1 MSQKNSVNPKPFYPN
16 NYILLSSTSLTDQI
30 TSHNNKSL
38 QKSLNIQHKK
48 LSSLTRNCGIPT
60 LTSNETI
67 TNLTQY
73 ELSQE
78 ESNLIQAGLY
88 YSIEPDKIQKS
99 EIFTTLEKIHRSFIK
114 NLKSEE
120 T

>member
-1 MSQKNSVNPKPFYPN
+1 MFNQYVKDSFTTPSINAINNLNMSQKNSVNPKPFYPN

-67 TNLTQY
+67 TNLTQ
-73 ELSQE
+73 
-78 ESNLIQAGLY
+78 
-88 YSIEPDKIQKS
+88 
-99 EIFTTLEKIHRSFIK
+99 
-114 NLKSEE
+114 
-120 T
+120 